1 MSVLLRLRI
10 LCRRRYSVEAEMVI
24 AALVLIGWELGRLP
38 LEGRAGLS
46 VRHARSWLRLE
57 DALGIDV
64 ERPLIDFGSRQPWN
78 RFLDWAYGG
87 LHTPAMFAFLAAAC
101 LLAPDRYP
109 RLRTI
114 FVLSFLPAL
123 VVIGMYPL
131 APPHW
136 LPELGLGPTP
146 TQHELTGTLTGIF
159 QNSTAAAASQHFGFA
174 AFIAAG
180 IDMALSSLPPCLG
193 DVGLPGD
200 RVRRNRGHGEPLRA
214 RLRRRRPD
222 VLLGSGGRPARPP
235 RPDSGV
241 GGRAGAAPTDDRRCR
256 RRVRIDRGRN
266 RLPRFTRGGWLEL
279 HAGGDAARRWSRCSA
294 LAAADGPAACHCA
307 GLTRGHRARGVGSDL
322 ARSSRCKRQALMP
335 LGHGRSRWPLG

>member
-1 MSVLLRLRI
+1 MSALSRLRI

-38 LEGRAGLS
+38 LEGNVGLS
-46 VRHARSWLRLE
+46 VQHARSWLRLE

-64 ERPLIDFGSRQPWN
+64 ERPLIEFGSRQPWN
-78 RFLDWAYGG
+78 GILDWGYGG
-87 LHTPAMFAFLAAAC
+87 LHTPAIFAFLAAAC

-136 LPELGLGPTP
+136 LTELGLGPAP
-146 TQHELTGTLTGIF
+146 TQHELTGTLGGVF

-180 IDMALSSLPPCLG
+180 SIGSFPAPSLPGGRWPIQG
-193 DVGLPGD
+193 SFSSSSWA
-200 RVRRNRGHGEPLRA
+200 RGTTTRSTG
-214 RLRRRRPD
+214 RRRPD
-222 VLLGSGGRPARPP
+222 VLPGSGGLPARPP
-235 RPDSGV
+235 RPDNEG
-241 GGRAGAAPTDDRRCR
+241 GGRTGAAPTDDRRR
-256 RRVRIDRGRN
+256 RRGVRIDRGRN
-266 RLPRFTRGGWLEL
+266 RLARFARGGSLEL
-279 HAGGDAARRWSRCSA
+279 HA
-294 LAAADGPAACHCA
+294 
-307 GLTRGHRARGVGSDL
+307 
-322 ARSSRCKRQALMP
+322 
-335 LGHGRSRWPLG
+335 